1 VITLR
6 GWNFAAAL
14 TLLFLAGAAIAPRAR
29 AQVPDIPGVTSNTEP
44 APKAESEKTAAAPTA
59 DNPEAT
65 VAESTGPI
73 AVTDTVSDISVQ
85 RKLEKLLPRYPGVRS
100 IEVEVEE
107 GVVTLT
113 GHVADPETRDRLRD
127 FVRRVQGVNLVL
139 NQTKTDAQVM
149 SGRAFALKQLGEYG
163 DIVSRKWL
171 LFLFAILFIFAATT
185 LARLFKRYSETILAP
200 FTGNVLMRSIL
211 GSIIAVI
218 IVVAGVLA
226 ALQLLG
232 MTEAVL
238 SFLGLA
244 GVVAL
249 AVGFAFRDIAENF
262 IASIMLGVR
271 RPFRVGDFVEVAG
284 HAGVVKTLNTRATV
298 LVTLDGSQVRIPNA
312 TIFKEI
318 LVNTTAS
325 TSVRASFDVL
335 IPWGSSI
342 AVAFE
347 AIETAIR
354 AHEGLED
361 DPPPRTLVERIEA
374 GNILLRTYFWFP
386 ARGVDRWKLLSDVQL
401 AAKVA
406 LQKAG
411 LGPVPPVMIV
421 QFDQRNAPQPGSEN
435 ARVGTPNGDRA
446 VAQARADAKMKE
458 DETRKIESNIRQDTD
473 AANKAAAQLPGDQK
487 NEIEHALDIAGKGIG
502 DEGRNLI
509 EHQKDE

>member
-1 VITLR
+1 VIAYR
-6 GWNFAAAL
+6 GWIFVVIFA
-14 TLLFLAGAAIAPRAR
+14 LLSMPGGIVRQGR
-29 AQVPDIPGVTSNTEP
+29 AQVPDIPGVTTKAEP
-44 APKAESEKTAAAPTA
+44 ATKDEVEKTAAAPTA

-65 VAESTGPI
+65 VAETTGPI
-73 AVTDTVSDISVQ
+73 AVTDTVSDFSVQ

-149 SGRAFALKQLGEYG
+149 SGRAYALKQVGEYT

-171 LFLFAILFIFAATT
+171 LFV
-185 LARLFKRYSETILAP
+185 FKRYSETILAP
-200 FTGNVLMRSIL
+200 FTGNLLMRSIL
-211 GSIIAVI
+211 GSMIAI
-218 IVVAGVLA
+218 LIVVGGVLA

-244 GVVAL
+244 GVAAL
-249 AVGFAFRDIAENF
+249 AIGFAFRDIAENF
-262 IASIMLGVR
+262 IASVMLGIR

-284 HAGVVKTLNTRATV
+284 QAGVVKTLNTRATV

-318 LVNTTAS
+318 LVNKTAS
-325 TSVRASFDVL
+325 MSVRGSFDVL

-342 AVAFE
+342 AAATE

-354 AHEGLED
+354 VHEGIED
-361 DPPPRTLVERIEA
+361 DPPPRTLVEQIEA
-374 GNILLRTYFWFP
+374 GNIRLRTYFWFP
-386 ARGVDRWKLLSDVQL
+386 AQGVDRWKLLSDTQL

-406 LQKAG
+406 MQKAG
-411 LGPVPPVMIV
+411 VGPTPAVMIV
-421 QFDQRNAPQPGSEN
+421 QLDQAGATQFAVDPTRT
-435 ARVGTPNGDRA
+435 GTPNGDRA
-446 VAQARADAKMKE
+446 VAEVKAQAKAKKE
-458 DETRKIESNIRQDTD
+458 EEARQIESNIQQDTD
-473 AANKAAAQLPGDQK
+473 AANKASAQLPGDQK
-487 NEIEHALDIAGKGIG
+487 NEIKHALDIAGKGIG

-509 EHQKDE
+509 ANQKDE